1 MGISWDPQKERVL
14 RKDRGIEVREIADLI
29 TEGKY
34 KAILENPSR
43 PSQFIFV
50 VSYHGYTHVVPF
62 VIAKDES
69 IVLKTVFPSRR
80 FHQIYGESHED
91 KT

>member
-1 MGISWDPQKERVL
+1 MGITWDPQKERRL
-14 RKDRGIEVREIADLI
+14 REERGIDIREIADLI
-29 TEGKY
+29 AEGKY
-34 KAILENPSR
+34 AAILENPSR

-50 VSYHGYTHVVPF
+50 ITFHDYTHVVPF
-62 VIAKDES
+62 VIAEDET

-80 FHQIYGESHED
+80 FHQLYGESHES